1 MVKAIGETIPM
12 QKADS
17 GSARYAFGCDRKRA
31 WPAGA
36 SRPLSDGRGAGVAI
50 SNFPRGHS
58 VGHRYWAELDAVPRN
73 GTGDPMASPSVLER
87 KGPAR
92 DSLAAIARRCWRLA
106 LRGARSRRRSA
117 IDCLEALRSA
127 EANNEPILTRRH
139 YPGRDAAPV
148 PLRDLDV
155 AGLNPPLSR
164 LASHGALAR
173 IAQVNRSHSGWRPTP
188 LRFGP
193 TLLAGAKKIDR
204 DLQLIALASKRLLH
218 CLKPLQQAFRR
229 QLFFGQLLRIVWE
242 SSGAAFIAPVHRK
255 WRRNPL
261 QSQKT
266 RLEMA
271 PPSDLPGHA
280 VGQRD

>member
-1 MVKAIGETIPM
+1 MHLTAFPRLSLGVERAQEVCASAPRVKGAAMVKAIGETIPM

-127 EANNEPILTRRH
+127 KQTISPSSLGDITR
-139 YPGRDAAPV
+139 
-148 PLRDLDV
+148 
-155 AGLNPPLSR
+155 AGMRLPFLCAIWTSR
-164 LASHGALAR
+164 A
-173 IAQVNRSHSGWRPTP
+173 
-188 LRFGP
+188 
-193 TLLAGAKKIDR
+193 
-204 DLQLIALASKRLLH
+204 
-218 CLKPLQQAFRR
+218 
-229 QLFFGQLLRIVWE
+229 
-242 SSGAAFIAPVHRK
+242 
-255 WRRNPL
+255 
-261 QSQKT
+261 
-266 RLEMA
+266 
-271 PPSDLPGHA
+271 
-280 VGQRD
+280 